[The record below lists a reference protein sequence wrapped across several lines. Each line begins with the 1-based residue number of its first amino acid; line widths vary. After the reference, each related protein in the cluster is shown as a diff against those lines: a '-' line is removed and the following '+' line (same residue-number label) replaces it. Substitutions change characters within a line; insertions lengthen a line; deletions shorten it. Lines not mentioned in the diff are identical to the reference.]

1 MERMYDYVVACKG
14 LRSQIRKM
22 EVIEDND
29 SRPRKPVRF
38 EVRCKK
44 EPQEVRNLD
53 PKPMPSPSGGK
64 APPVEDSV
72 QGARHVISKNG
83 KEGEAVREGSQERNS
98 QTAREDTQEH
108 LNQTATEGTQVP
120 VRKVT
125 SMMKGFKRTRRTFST
140 SWKKDVSVG
149 AKWKE

>member
-1 MERMYDYVVACKG
+1 MYDYVVACKG

-22 EVIEDND
+22 EAIEDND

-38 EVRCKK
+38 EVGCKK
-44 EPQEVRNLD
+44 EPREVRNLEG
-53 PKPMPSPSGGK
+53 PQANARSQWRKSTSSGR
-64 APPVEDSV
+64 
-72 QGARHVISKNG
+72 QRARCQTCDQQKNG
-83 KEGEAVREGSQERNS
+83 KKGEAVREGAQERRS
-98 QTAREDTQEH
+98 QTAREGTQVH
-108 LNQTATEGTQVP
+108 LNQTVTEGTQAP

-140 SWKKDVSVG
+140 SWRKDDSVG